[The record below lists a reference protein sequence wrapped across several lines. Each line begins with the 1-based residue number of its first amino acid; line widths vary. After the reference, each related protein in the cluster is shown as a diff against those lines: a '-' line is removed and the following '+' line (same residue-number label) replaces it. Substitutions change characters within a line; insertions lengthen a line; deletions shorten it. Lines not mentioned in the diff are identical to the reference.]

1 MTPRCFC
8 ITSFNVLHVAFLTYY
23 VSKAPINS
31 MCMVYCSLDR
41 QARGVLPVVVVT
53 SDCKSIPFD

>member
-8 ITSFNVLHVAFLTYY
+8 ITSFNVLHVALLTYY
-23 VSKAPINS
+23 VSKAPIDS

-41 QARGVLPVVVVT
+41 QARGVLPVVVT
-53 SDCKSIPFD
+53 SDGKSIPFD